1 MTPDLHA
8 LDRARLQQALELAQR
23 AIGLSDPNPRVG
35 CVIGTDDG
43 HVLGTGST
51 QAAGLAHAEAAALQD
66 VAERGLSARGATA
79 WVTLEPCAHHG
90 RTPPC
95 CDALIAA
102 GVQRVVVALADP
114 FPAVNGQGMARLRAA
129 GISVTLADADLAKQA
144 AEINIGFFSRV
155 QRGRPWVRLKL
166 ACSLDGQAAL
176 ADGSSRWIT
185 SAAARADGH
194 AWRRRAGAIV
204 TGIGTVLADDPR
216 LDVREVPTHTQPLRV
231 VLDRAARTP
240 STARLL
246 QAPGHALVLTAAAHR
261 AALATRL
268 PPGTTVSACAETNK
282 GLDLNDVLRQLAERE
297 INEVHVEAGPML
309 SGAWL
314 SSGLVDEALVYMAPK
329 LLGPGL
335 AMARLPALAAL
346 TEAAHWHFVESHPI
360 GPDLRLRLRP
370 GMPSPSGTQETW
382 M

>member
-1 MTPDLHA
+1 MADLLDRLDRTRLIQA
-8 LDRARLQQALELAQR
+8 LDLAEN

-43 HVLGTGST
+43 VVLAQGHT
-51 QAAGLAHAEAAALQD
+51 QAAGQAHAEAAALQD
-66 VAERGLSARGATA
+66 LARQGRSARGATA

-102 GVQRVVVALADP
+102 GVRRVVVALADP

-129 GISVTLADADLAKQA
+129 GITVTMGDADLAERA
-144 AEINIGFFSRV
+144 AELNIGFLSRV

-166 ACSLDGQAAL
+166 ACSVDGQAAL
-176 ADGSSRWIT
+176 ADGSSQWIT
-185 SAAARADGH
+185 SPMARADGH

-216 LDVREVPTHTQPLRV
+216 LDVREVPTHHQPLRV
-231 VLDRAARTP
+231 VLDRGGRLPA
-240 STARLL
+240 SARLCSP
-246 QAPGHALVLTAAAHR
+246 PGQALVLTSMAKQK
-261 AALATRL
+261 ALLQRL
-268 PPGTTVSACAETNK
+268 PEGVQVATCAESTS
-282 GLDLNDVLRQLAERE
+282 GLDLLDVLRQLADRQV
-297 INEVHVEAGPML
+297 NEVHVEAGPTL

-314 SSGLVDEALVYMAPK
+314 ADGLVDEALVYMAPC

-335 AMARLPALAAL
+335 PMARLPALKTLAD
-346 TEAAHWHFVESHPI
+346 AAHWRFVDARPI

-370 GMPSPSGTQETW
+370 TAADAT
-382 M
+382 